1 MSYSSQGWSNPFGFA
16 LTPWVK
22 RLLAIN
28 GVVYL
33 ITLAFSGLVPYLSFT
48 PAELLRELWTPLTY
62 MFVHGS
68 FWHLFFNM
76 IGLFFFGPPL
86 EERWGSTEFLKFY
99 LICGFGAAL
108 LSLFTPAVA
117 ILGASGAVFG
127 VMLAY
132 AMYWPDNPIYIWGI
146 LPVKAKWLIGFL
158 VVFTLFSGI
167 FGRGSGIAHLAHL
180 GGFATA
186 FLYLKSPWAPSE
198 WGPTRARSGSR
209 RFGDSPIPEGLKRLA
224 TLRRAPDRQ
233 TEEDAAVVRSARK
246 IDRKQEEEVLD
257 EIDRI
262 LDKISERGLG
272 SLTADE
278 RRQLDEASRRFRT
291 H

>member
-1 MSYSSQGWSNPFGFA
+1 MSYSSSGWSNPFGFA

-22 RLLAIN
+22 RLLVIN
-28 GVVYL
+28 GVVFL
-33 ITLAFSGLVPYLSFT
+33 ITLAFSGLLPYLAFT
-48 PAELLRELWTPLTY
+48 PAEVLREPWTPLTY

-86 EERWGSTEFLKFY
+86 EERWGSTEFLKFF
-99 LICGFGAAL
+99 LICGFGGAL
-108 LSLFTPAVA
+108 LSLLSPGVA
-117 ILGASGAVFG
+117 IVGASGAVFG

-132 AMYWPDNPIYIWGI
+132 ALYWPDNPIYIWGI

-158 VVFTLFSGI
+158 VVFTLFSGV
-167 FGRGSGIAHLAHL
+167 FGRGAGVAHLAHL
-180 GGFATA
+180 GGFAAA
-186 FLYLKSPWAPSE
+186 FLYLRSPWAPSA
-198 WGPTRARSGSR
+198 WGSSR
-209 RFGDSPIPEGLKRLA
+209 RSSGESALPEGLKRLA
-224 TLRRAPDRQ
+224 SLRRSANRRSEQ
-233 TEEDAAVVRSARK
+233 DAEVVHDNTRR
-246 IDRKQEEEVLD
+246 IDREREEEVLD

-262 LDKISERGLG
+262 LDKISERGLA

-278 RRQLDEASRRFRT
+278 RRQLEQASRRFRT